1 MKTDFLK
8 YNDQFIDGPLVL
20 TPQTF
25 FDERGFFFESWNER
39 SFINTLKEN
48 TKFFDLNS
56 SITFVQDNQSLSK
69 KNILRGLHYQIKP
82 FDQGK
87 LVSCIKGEIF
97 DVIVDLRKESKTFGK
112 WAGIYLSEKNFNQI
126 WIPSGFAHGFY
137 SLKDQTRVLYKTTN
151 FWNKDSER
159 TILWNDPNINICW
172 PTNGLS
178 PSVSNKD
185 KEGSL
190 LIEIIENELF

>member
-25 FDERGFFFESWNER
+25 FDERGFFFESWNEK
-39 SFINTLKEN
+39 SFINTLKKN
-48 TKFFDLNS
+48 TKFFDFNNA
-56 SITFVQDNQSLSK
+56 IVFVQDNQSLSK
-69 KNILRGLHYQIKP
+69 KNILRGLHYQVKP

-87 LVSCIKGEIF
+87 LVSCIRGEIF

-112 WAGIYLSEKNFNQI
+112 WAGIYLSEENFKQI

-137 SLKDQTRVLYKTTN
+137 SLKDHTRVLYKTTN
-151 FWNKDSER
+151 FWSKDSER
-159 TILWNDPNINICW
+159 TILWNDPSINIYW
-172 PTNGLS
+172 PTNGLT
-178 PSVSNKD
+178 PSISNKD

-190 LIEIIENELF
+190 LTKIMEHDLF

>member
-20 TPQTF
+20 TPKTF

-39 SFINTLKEN
+39 LFINTLKKN
-48 TKFFDLNS
+48 TKFFDLNN
-56 SITFVQDNQSLSK
+56 SIIFVQDNQSLSK

-97 DVIVDLRKESKTFGK
+97 DVIVDLRKKSKTFGK
-112 WAGIYLSEKNFNQI
+112 WAGIYLSEENFKQI

-137 SLKDQTRVLYKTTN
+137 SLKDQSRVLYKTTN

-159 TILWNDPNINICW
+159 TIIWNDPSISICW

-190 LIEIIENELF
+190 LTEIIENELF

>member
-1 MKTDFLK
+1 MA
-8 YNDQFIDGPLVL
+8 NGQ
-20 TPQTF
+20 
-25 FDERGFFFESWNER
+25 
-39 SFINTLKEN
+39 
-48 TKFFDLNS
+48 
-56 SITFVQDNQSLSK
+56 
-69 KNILRGLHYQIKP
+69 
-82 FDQGK
+82 
-87 LVSCIKGEIF
+87 
-97 DVIVDLRKESKTFGK
+97 
-112 WAGIYLSEKNFNQI
+112 GIYLSEKNFNQI